1 MRRPSPG
8 TVGPPAGLPVACA
21 SCPFSVP
28 QTLCLRQNLIKCI
41 ENLEGLQSLRELDLY
56 DNQIRR
62 IENLDALTELE

>member
-1 MRRPSPG
+1 
-8 TVGPPAGLPVACA
+8 
-21 SCPFSVP
+21 
-28 QTLCLRQNLIKCI
+28 LIKCI

>member
-1 MRRPSPG
+1 MWRPSLGQWALP
-8 TVGPPAGLPVACA
+8 TGLPVPSV

-41 ENLEGLQSLRELDLY
+41 ENLEWLQSLRELDLY